1 MWLAIARC
9 SWQGVLRMR
18 PCQGRDGRDTKA
30 NERGKGIW
38 GGTPILWFEGACQYL
53 DGLKCLCYKLYFWHL
68 CMFIFRM
75 CFKSENSFYRLV
87 RKCRL
92 VQRHTPQY
100 LPLWPREKLQLGG
113 VTTRKWCQQHRT
125 VQRAMDIWISQWTS
139 PSLSFDHEEAGPLLD
154 W

>member
-75 CFKSENSFYRLV
+75 CFKSENSFYRLD
-87 RKCRL
+87 RKWRL

-100 LPLWPREKLQLGG
+100 LPLWSREKLQLGVLPRG
-113 VTTRKWCQQHRT
+113 SDVSSIEQCRE
-125 VQRAMDIWISQWTS
+125 QWTYGF
-139 PSLSFDHEEAGPLLD
+139 PSGQVQASLLTMKRQGLY
-154 W
+154 